1 MSTLLLYCWQLVTK
15 VNNQFI
21 CLFSHPF
28 EKYLVPVIYPKLQ
41 WALSTE
47 VVKADLIPV
56 FVQLMMEG
64 TTITVYEVICC
75 MVSYILSAVI
85 TKCFTDRERW
95 SGVKRILTCFAYWN
109 YREHFH
115 SNISELLD
123 LEIFP
128 NKGNSASQSSFQ
140 GSLQA
145 SPPDVYHPDIVHFSN
160 SFWKTK
166 YSLS

>member
-64 TTITVYEVICC
+64 TTITVYAVICC
-75 MVSYILSAVI
+75 MMSYILSAVI
-85 TKCFTDRERW
+85 TKCFTDSKRW

-109 YREHFH
+109 HREHLH
-115 SNISELLD
+115 SNISGLLG
-123 LEIFP
+123 LEIL
-128 NKGNSASQSSFQ
+128 NEVNSASQSSFQ
-140 GSLQA
+140 GSLHA
-145 SPPDVYHPDIVHFSN
+145 SPPCVHHPDIVHFSN

-166 YSLS
+166 CSLS